1 MSKLMF
7 IAFGLDSMLL
17 VLKFSLVL
25 EKLLLVDE
33 NTLSSKVNYLRSSGA
48 FPTGLEHR
56 QGSVIKGG

>member
-17 VLKFSLVL
+17 VLKFSFAL

-48 FPTGLEHR
+48 FPMGLEHR